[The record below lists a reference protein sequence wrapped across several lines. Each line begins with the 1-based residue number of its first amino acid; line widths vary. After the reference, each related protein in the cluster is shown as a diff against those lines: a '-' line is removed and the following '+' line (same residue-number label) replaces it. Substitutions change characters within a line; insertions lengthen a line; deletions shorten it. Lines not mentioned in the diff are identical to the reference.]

1 MKKNN
6 HPILISKVRVWLV
19 ITRIMVIVALLF
31 ICFPPSMKIWEQ
43 SDSIPSEYAPFEYL
57 LKEIDQDLFL
67 LLIITVLIFVLS
79 ELTKELEKIQ
89 TDPKITVDSQEFR
102 N

>member
-6 HPILISKVRVWLV
+6 HPALSKVRVWLV
-19 ITRIMVIVALLF
+19 IAKIMVIAALLF
-31 ICFPPSMKIWEQ
+31 ICFPPSMKVWEQ
-43 SDSIPSEYAPFEYL
+43 SDSIPSEYTPFEYL

-79 ELTKELEKIQ
+79 ELTRELEKIQ

>member
-6 HPILISKVRVWLV
+6 HPILSKVRAWLV

-43 SDSIPSEYAPFEYL
+43 SDSIPSEYTPFEYL

-89 TDPKITVDSQEFR
+89 TDPKITVDSKEFR

>member
-6 HPILISKVRVWLV
+6 HPALSKVRVWLV
-19 ITRIMVIVALLF
+19 ITKIMVIAALLF
-31 ICFPPSMKIWEQ
+31 ICFPPSMKVWEQ
-43 SDSIPSEYAPFEYL
+43 SDSIPSEYTPFEYL

-67 LLIITVLIFVLS
+67 LLIITVLVFVLS
-79 ELTKELEKIQ
+79 ELTRELEKIQ

>member
-6 HPILISKVRVWLV
+6 HPALSKVRVWLV
-19 ITRIMVIVALLF
+19 ITKIMVIAALLF
-31 ICFPPSMKIWEQ
+31 ICFPPSMKVWEQ
-43 SDSIPSEYAPFEYL
+43 SDSIPSEYTPFEYL

-79 ELTKELEKIQ
+79 ELIRELEKIQ
-89 TDPKITVDSQEFR
+89 TDPKITVDSKEFR

>member
-6 HPILISKVRVWLV
+6 HPALSKVRVWLV
-19 ITRIMVIVALLF
+19 ITKIMVIAALLF
-31 ICFPPSMKIWEQ
+31 ICFPPSMKVWEQ
-43 SDSIPSEYAPFEYL
+43 SDSIPSEYTPFEYL

-79 ELTKELEKIQ
+79 ELTRELEKIQ
-89 TDPKITVDSQEFR
+89 TAPKITVDSQEFR

>member
-6 HPILISKVRVWLV
+6 HPALSKVRGWLV
-19 ITRIMVIVALLF
+19 ITKIMVIAALLF
-31 ICFPPSMKIWEQ
+31 ICFPPSMKVWEQ
-43 SDSIPSEYAPFEYL
+43 SDSIPSEYTPFEYL

-79 ELTKELEKIQ
+79 ELTRELEKIQ

>member
-6 HPILISKVRVWLV
+6 HPALSKVRVWLV
-19 ITRIMVIVALLF
+19 ITKIMVIAALLF
-31 ICFPPSMKIWEQ
+31 ICFPPSMKVWEQ
-43 SDSIPSEYAPFEYL
+43 SDSIPSEYTPFEYL

-79 ELTKELEKIQ
+79 ELTRELEKIQ
-89 TDPKITVDSQEFR
+89 TDPKITVDSKEFR

>member
-6 HPILISKVRVWLV
+6 HPALSKIRVWLV
-19 ITRIMVIVALLF
+19 ITKIMVIAALLF
-31 ICFPPSMKIWEQ
+31 ICFPPSMKVWEQ
-43 SDSIPSEYAPFEYL
+43 SDSIPSEYTPFEYL

-79 ELTKELEKIQ
+79 ELIRELEKIQ
-89 TDPKITVDSQEFR
+89 TDPKITVDSKEFR

>member
-6 HPILISKVRVWLV
+6 HPALSKVRVWLV
-19 ITRIMVIVALLF
+19 ITKIMVIAALLF
-31 ICFPPSMKIWEQ
+31 ICFPPSMKVWEQ
-43 SDSIPSEYAPFEYL
+43 SDSIPSEYTSFEYL

-79 ELTKELEKIQ
+79 ELTRELEKIQ